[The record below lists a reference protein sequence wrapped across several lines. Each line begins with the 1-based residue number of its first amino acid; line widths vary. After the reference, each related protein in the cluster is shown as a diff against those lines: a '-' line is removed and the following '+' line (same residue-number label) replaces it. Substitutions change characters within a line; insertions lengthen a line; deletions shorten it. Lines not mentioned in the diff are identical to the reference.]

1 MKTIHK
7 AKTAI
12 DKKIFDKRTS
22 VYDIDINLI
31 DNKLLKIKDLKGK
44 YLMFVNVASNCG
56 FTKQYEE
63 LQHLYEEYK
72 DNLVIVG
79 SPCNQ
84 FGGQEPGQSEEIQQF
99 CDDNYGV
106 TFLLTEKI
114 DVKGNNQHPLYK
126 WLTTKD
132 LNGKKRSNVK
142 WNFQKYLLD
151 RDGNLIDYFYS
162 ITKPMSTKI
171 TKYLK

>member
-31 DNKLLKIKDLKGK
+31 DDKSLKIKDLKGK

-114 DVKGNNQHPLYK
+114 DVKGSNQHPLYK

>member
-31 DNKLLKIKDLKGK
+31 DNKSLKIKDLKGK

-171 TKYLK
+171 TKYLR